1 MENVQFRDGSY
12 HLPLSVAQTGTLV
25 DTLRAEVAAVAN
37 GRIKQE
43 KHIINLRFFK
53 HYTIY
58 FFCIGNQA

>member
-37 GRIKQE
+37 GRIKPFILCVEPQLRNSLLIFA
-43 KHIINLRFFK
+43 IIL
-53 HYTIY
+53 IS
-58 FFCIGNQA
+58 I